1 MRLGAIVA
9 IGRHDLLDLRRQ
21 RGVWVGLVLI
31 PFVTVSFLL
40 LLPGVLAEREAQSQ
54 ATAVY
59 RVAVEVA
66 DAGDGGEA
74 SVTALRAGLPTTRF
88 RVIRSDDARAAVSSS
103 KADVGLVV
111 ETPDVAA
118 ALAGE
123 DEQVTGEVLVL
134 AGRSRSRAALGALGP
149 ALEAFAV
156 RVTERRLEA
165 RRLPVSTVHPFTV
178 STVDLSETPRGQ
190 RLNLAT
196 LLPLL
201 VLLPVAGTVGVAA
214 QRISGS
220 KDQRVF
226 EPLLV
231 LPFTRRELLVGKAL
245 GALAIGSATLV
256 AVGVP
261 LFLGRFVPVGAGGRS
276 ISLPP
281 GELAAVLAI
290 GAVLLT
296 LLVVLGVA
304 VGAASRTSAEL
315 GSVLQMAT
323 LPIFLLGSF
332 LQFRSGIVTTPQ
344 LLVLP
349 FFGPLL
355 CLRDVALGTLTI
367 VHAAVAVGATAG
379 WAALC
384 IAGGVRLLESE
395 RSVLRSTA

>member
-1 MRLGAIVA
+1 MRFRTIVA
-9 IGRHDLLDLRRQ
+9 IGGHDLLDLRRQ

-40 LLPGVLAEREAQSQ
+40 LLPGLLAAREASSQ
-54 ATAVY
+54 ARAVY
-59 RVAVEVA
+59 RLAVEA
-66 DAGDGGEA
+66 DEA
-74 SVTALRAGLPTTRF
+74 SVSALREGLPASRF
-88 RVIRSDDARAAVSSS
+88 RLERSDDARELVSSS
-103 KADVGLVV
+103 KADIGLVV
-111 ETPDVAA
+111 RTPDVAA

-123 DEQVTGEVLVL
+123 AEQVTGEVVVL

-149 ALEAFAV
+149 AIEDFAV
-156 RVTERRLEA
+156 AVTERRLEA
-165 RRLPVSTVHPFTV
+165 RRLPVSTVHPFAV
-178 STVDLSETPRGQ
+178 ETVDLSETSRGR
-190 RLNLAT
+190 RLSLAT

-231 LPFTRRELLVGKAL
+231 LPCTRGELLVGKAL
-245 GALAIGSATLV
+245 GALAIGSVTLL

-261 LFLGRFVPVGAGGRS
+261 LLAGRFVPVGAGGQS
-276 ISLPP
+276 ISLPLR
-281 GELAAVLAI
+281 ELLAVLGI
-290 GAVLLT
+290 GAVMLV

-355 CLRDVALGTLTI
+355 CLRDVALGTLTAG
-367 VHAAVAVGATAG
+367 HAAIAVVATLGWGALCVAV
-379 WAALC
+379 
-384 IAGGVRLLESE
+384 GVRLLESE
-395 RSVLRSTA
+395 RSVLRSTS

>member
-1 MRLGAIVA
+1 MRFRTIVA

-40 LLPGVLAEREAQSQ
+40 LLPGLLAAREASSQ
-54 ATAVY
+54 ARAVY
-59 RVAVEVA
+59 RVAVEA
-66 DAGDGGEA
+66 DEA
-74 SVTALRAGLPTTRF
+74 SVSALREGLPASRF
-88 RVIRSDDARAAVSSS
+88 RLERSDDARELVSSS
-103 KADVGLVV
+103 KADIGLVV
-111 ETPDVAA
+111 RTPDVAT

-123 DEQVTGEVLVL
+123 AEQVTGEVVVL

-149 ALEAFAV
+149 AIEDFAV
-156 RVTERRLEA
+156 AVTERRLEA
-165 RRLPVSTVHPFTV
+165 RRLPVSTVHPFAV
-178 STVDLSETPRGQ
+178 ETVDLSETSRGR
-190 RLNLAT
+190 RLSLAT

-231 LPFTRRELLVGKAL
+231 LPCTRGELLVGKAL
-245 GALAIGSATLV
+245 GALAIGSVTLL

-261 LFLGRFVPVGAGGRS
+261 LLAGRFVPVGAGGQS
-276 ISLPP
+276 ISLPLR
-281 GELAAVLAI
+281 ELLAVLGI
-290 GAVLLT
+290 GAVMLV

-355 CLRDVALGTLTI
+355 CLRDVALGTLTAG
-367 VHAAVAVGATAG
+367 HAAIAVVATLGWGALCVAV
-379 WAALC
+379 
-384 IAGGVRLLESE
+384 GVRLLESE
-395 RSVLRSTA
+395 RSVLRSTS

>member
-40 LLPGVLAEREAQSQ
+40 LLPGVLAEREAESQ

-59 RVAVEVA
+59 RVAVEAA
-66 DAGDGGEA
+66 DEA
-74 SVTALRAGLPTTRF
+74 SVSALRAGLPASRF
-88 RVIRSDDARAAVSSS
+88 RVTRHDDARGAVSSS

-149 ALEAFAV
+149 ALDEFAI
-156 RVTERRLEA
+156 RVTERRLDA
-165 RRLPVSTVHPFTV
+165 RRLPVSTVHPFAV
-178 STVDLSETPRGQ
+178 ATVDLSETPRGQ

-245 GALAIGSATLV
+245 GALVIGSATLV

-276 ISLPP
+276 ISLPLR
-281 GELAAVLAI
+281 ELVAVLGI
-290 GAVLLT
+290 GAVMLT

-355 CLRDVALGTLTI
+355 CLRDVALGTLTAG
-367 VHAAVAVGATAG
+367 HAALAVAATIG
-379 WAALC
+379 WGALC
-384 IAGGVRLLESE
+384 VAGGVRLLESE
-395 RSVLRSTA
+395 RSVLRSTS

>member
-1 MRLGAIVA
+1 MRLRSILA

-40 LLPGVLAEREAQSQ
+40 LLPGVLAEREARSQ
-54 ATAVY
+54 ERAVY
-59 RVAVEVA
+59 RVAVQASDV
-66 DAGDGGEA
+66 A
-74 SVTALRAGLPTTRF
+74 SVSALRDGLPASRF
-88 RVIRSDDARAAVSSS
+88 RVTGSDDARAQVSSS

-111 ETPDVAA
+111 STPDVSA
-118 ALAGE
+118 ALAGS
-123 DEQVTGEVLVL
+123 DEQVTGEVVVL

-149 ALEAFAV
+149 ALEQFAIEI
-156 RVTERRLEA
+156 TERRLEL
-165 RRLPVSTVHPFTV
+165 RRLPVSTVHPFVV

-214 QRISGS
+214 QRVSGS

-231 LPFTRRELLVGKAL
+231 LPFTRRELLLGKAL
-245 GALAIGSATLV
+245 GALAIGSVTLV

-276 ISLPP
+276 ISLPLR
-281 GELAAVLAI
+281 ELVAVLGI
-290 GAVLLT
+290 GAVMLV

-355 CLRDVALGTLTI
+355 CLRDVALGTLT
-367 VHAAVAVGATAG
+367 VGHAAVAVASTLG
-379 WAALC
+379 WGALC

-395 RSVLRSTA
+395 RSVLRSTT